1 MKSGPRAGRR
11 GTMRRTNQ
19 VCAVLLLLASVAAA
33 ADRQILPA
41 PRRPLGAASHWRVR
55 PDVVTLK
62 VREPRLALQPISP
75 RELMTALGQPASG
88 GGFAVAGTA
97 GLAETTTMKIQR
109 RLEGVWTLRV
119 PLAESGAFSS
129 DAVDVQAEVVGIT
142 GSAGRLAP
150 SASGEPEIA
159 VRAVAAAA
167 APGLPAGR
175 RRHLR
180 GGGAAG
186 AGSLADPHL
195 RHVQRHTDPDRQPL
209 LTAGVGRPPRYTR
222 PGRNEGI
229 DPCTTRR
236 EHCVPSWHV

>member
-1 MKSGPRAGRR
+1 
-11 GTMRRTNQ
+11 MRRTNQ

-159 VRAVAAAA
+159 VRAVA
-167 APGLPAGR
+167 L
-175 RRHLR
+175 
-180 GGGAAG
+180 
-186 AGSLADPHL
+186 
-195 RHVQRHTDPDRQPL
+195 
-209 LTAGVGRPPRYTR
+209 PPRLVSRQDDGVTY
-222 PGRNEGI
+222 EGGVLLELDLSRI
-229 DPCTTRR
+229 RTSGTYSGTLILTVN
-236 EHCVPSWHV
+236 HF